1 MAMGSHRPLPSSRR
15 HAERIASVIGADIDV
30 SRSALASS
38 IEEVARR
45 AQVAPSTVVRVLHGD
60 AGVHLDTLCAVG
72 AAVGL
77 RISVKAFPSWQPSL
91 RDSGQLRVAE
101 YLVAQAHG
109 SLKPTLELPVGDPYG
124 RAADI
129 VFFGPTEIIH
139 AEIERRVPDLQAPVR
154 AANVKRAALQDQHAR
169 RVRLVLAVEDTHHN
183 RSLIAPTQR
192 SSAPRCQ
199 HLRGRSC
206 GRSGVGRR
214 SVAMASCGSVHGVR
228 VHTAPPTVPI
238 DR

>member
-169 RVRLVLAVEDTHHN
+169 RVRLVLAVEDTHRN
-183 RSLIAPTQR
+183 RSLITPHAALIRTTLPASSGEIMR
-192 SSAPRCQ
+192 S
-199 HLRGRSC
+199 LRGGTPL
-206 GRSGVGRR
+206 GRDGLLW
-214 SVAMASCGSVHGVR
+214 VR
-228 VHTAPPTVPI
+228 PWRAGPQAPPTVPI

>member
-1 MAMGSHRPLPSSRR
+1 M
-15 HAERIASVIGADIDV
+15 IGADIDV

-129 VFFGPTEIIH
+129 VFFGPTGDH
-139 AEIERRVPDLQAPVR
+139 
-154 AANVKRAALQDQHAR
+154 
-169 RVRLVLAVEDTHHN
+169 
-183 RSLIAPTQR
+183 
-192 SSAPRCQ
+192 PR
-199 HLRGRSC
+199 
-206 GRSGVGRR
+206 
-214 SVAMASCGSVHGVR
+214 
-228 VHTAPPTVPI
+228 
-238 DR
+238 